1 MNAEGSENEI
11 CTDIFSLFLLHCGN
25 GMYRRKKRENL
36 KVTGTFKNVI
46 REITKKGKGKFKPP
60 TPKNISQSKEH
71 DIIYLFQKRQ
81 EGWCKYIGSLMKKKT
96 IAVKKIDEAIKQL
109 EKKKEMSTS
118 EKDYHVARFHVMQQE
133 LNETE
138 DMVVSSFRWLEE
150 TLNDDYKDIINMKDG
165 AKKRLEKLRDA
176 TLKEEQEYNTLLKAE
191 VRIMKLIT

>member
-1 MNAEGSENEI
+1 MRMFKAVKMKFVRTFFLYFCCIMIKECISRKVQEPEN
-11 CTDIFSLFLLHCGN
+11 HKN
-25 GMYRRKKRENL
+25 
-36 KVTGTFKNVI
+36 VQNVI
-46 REITKKGKGKFKPP
+46 REITKKGKGKLKPP
-60 TPKNISQSKEH
+60 APKDISQSKEH
-71 DIIYLFQKRQ
+71 DIIDLFQKRQ
-81 EGWCKYIGSLMKKKT
+81 EGWCKYISNLMKKKT

-109 EKKKEMSTS
+109 AKKNEMSTS

-191 VRIMKLIT
+191 VRMIS

>member
-1 MNAEGSENEI
+1 
-11 CTDIFSLFLLHCGN
+11 
-25 GMYRRKKRENL
+25 
-36 KVTGTFKNVI
+36 
-46 REITKKGKGKFKPP
+46 
-60 TPKNISQSKEH
+60 
-71 DIIYLFQKRQ
+71 
-81 EGWCKYIGSLMKKKT
+81 
-96 IAVKKIDEAIKQL
+96 
-109 EKKKEMSTS
+109 MSTS

-191 VRIMKLIT
+191 VRMIS